1 MNLLK
6 KLRKVAIK
14 NTNLED
20 LWQLFQELNIT
31 IG

>member
-20 LWQLFQELNIT
+20 LCQLFQELNIT